1 MANNKKIQFKKVAKL
16 PALSASTEGD
26 LFFCKEDETIYIRG
40 TNSYEKF
47 RGKVDT
53 ALSTSSTN
61 PVTNKVITEALSNK
75 ISKTESIISNKIILD
90 KNNPRESDVFRLGL
104 PATVTGVD
112 RLCFL
117 PSDQIVIE
125 QSIDGGNTW
134 SAYPVDEEK
143 KNLLFLGYDSNANI
157 YFPSVDNKRT
167 TGCMLRVSLTGMKFN
182 VPEGTAECDKP
193 NYWTS
198 QYVKNTERYFGD
210 VGVLDIFLS
219 TGGEPITMKWE
230 LRKGYNT
237 SWEEYKT
244 VPNLAGWSGRNLISG
259 AEVFGGSVSQLSNYW
274 CWRFTFSYTNSVL
287 NESYLGN
294 KASILSIKYY
304 STSMWANPNNKAA
317 YGHVYRWNINQDVAF
332 PAQVTAKKF
341 NGPTSKIANYDAD
354 NSTLQI
360 GYKTAGL
367 NHTEIGQ
374 VACYVKSSNGGKIK
388 NATLD
393 NFKQWLDIQNIN
405 SEYGK
410 FTKHARYGHY
420 YSNCTEYNNK
430 DSKTKN
436 EILIKTTIPFKNSN
450 SMPLI
455 SIDGYDYYH
464 SRAISKKLYFYIS
477 NNAFSHYGYT
487 NTDSQ
492 ELQIYLSTY
501 TRNSKKYVAISFKY
515 PIIYYTRFKV
525 SCLDIWTDTFRDS
538 YFENWTIED
547 NNFVSGGTSII
558 PQDDIVEVPRNK
570 IATDIIGDAG
580 TVNGHTVDINVPS
593 NAKFTDTTY
602 ESKTAVKDGTDVSLV
617 TTGEKAIWNGA
628 IRTVSGSSYISTS
641 TANNTTT
648 ISAKTK
654 DIEEST
660 ERDNGLATAVDVKT
674 YVADKT
680 RVDSTLSDTSTNP
693 VQNKVIKVSL
703 DNLNDNIENVAST
716 ANTANNTATTANTNA
731 ISALNKVTALEN
743 KETTIAGQKV
753 KVGGEVT
760 PVQLT
765 KGLKLPTRNVLS
777 LLMSD
782 ASACSSSLNTY
793 LAENNVT
800 ISDYFCA
807 PTMIYRDESD
817 LMPYCGMLYNS
828 PDSGCLT
835 GIFDIS
841 TDEVNFDDICK
852 IQFTP
857 SNCTFN
863 VGDSGLTQAPS
874 ITINVTT
881 RPTTSSP
888 VTVNLTEYQYK
899 QMIDMG
905 VKKYVSFRQVATVNN
920 IGNIV
925 ELNFINKT
933 VAITDQSDNYVY
945 QHICYYSGG
954 IHVFEFNLN
963 SGTKV
968 LTAKMIM

>member
-1 MANNKKIQFKKVAKL
+1 MANDKKIQFKKVAKL

-26 LFFCKEDETIYIRG
+26 LFFCKEDETIYVRG

-47 RGKVDT
+47 RGNVDT
-53 ALSTSSTN
+53 ALSPSSTN
-61 PVTNKVITEALSNK
+61 PVANKVITNALANK
-75 ISKTESIISNKIILD
+75 IGIKDSIFSHRIILD
-90 KNNPRESDVFRLGL
+90 DRYPNRSDVLKLGI
-104 PATVTGVD
+104 PATVAGVD
-112 RLCFL
+112 RLALL
-117 PSDQIVIE
+117 PSDQIIIE

-134 SAYPVDEEK
+134 SAYPITEEEK
-143 KNLLFLGYDSNANI
+143 TALFLSFDNAADI
-157 YFPSVDNKRT
+157 QFPLVNNKRT

-198 QYVKNTERYFGD
+198 QYVKYTERYFGGL
-210 VGVLDIFLS
+210 GVLDIFLL

-244 VPNLAGWSGRNLISG
+244 VSNLSGWSGRNLISCG
-259 AEVFGGSVSQLSNYW
+259 EVFGGSLTQLSNYW

-294 KASILSIKYY
+294 TASIFSIKYY
-304 STSMWANPNNKAA
+304 STSIWNNPNSLTSI
-317 YGHVYRWNINQDVAF
+317 GHLYEWDISKNVTF
-332 PAQVTAKKF
+332 PAQVRATRF
-341 NGPTSKIANYDAD
+341 DGPATKIADYN
-354 NSTLQI
+354 NVNRLLQI
-360 GYKTAGL
+360 GLSGNGL
-367 NHTEIGQ
+367 TSSDIRY
-374 VACYVKSSNGGKIK
+374 VACYTEGDKIK
-388 NATLD
+388 DASLG
-393 NFKQWLDIQNIN
+393 NFKQWLGVQNIN

-410 FTKHARYGHY
+410 FTKHTRSGHY
-420 YSNCTEYNNK
+420 YSNCTEYNNRA
-430 DSKTKN
+430 SAVKN
-436 EILIKTTIPFKNSN
+436 EILIKTTIPFENGTI
-450 SMPLI
+450 MPLI

-464 SRAISKKLYFYIS
+464 SRAISKKLYFYIN
-477 NNAFSHYGYT
+477 NNAFLHYGYT

-501 TRNSKKYVAISFKY
+501 IRDSKKYVAISFKY
-515 PIIYYTRFKV
+515 SIIYYTRFKV
-525 SCLDIWTDTFRDS
+525 SCLDIWEDAFRDS

-547 NNFVSGGTSII
+547 NHLVSGGTSII

-570 IATDIIGDAG
+570 IATDITGDAG
-580 TVNGHTVDINVPS
+580 TVNGHTVGVNVPS

-602 ESKTAVKDGTDVSLV
+602 TSKPAAKDGTDVSLV

-628 IRTVSGSSYISTS
+628 IRTVSGSSYISAS

-648 ISAKTK
+648 ISAKTNG
-654 DIEEST
+654 IEEST
-660 ERDNGLATAVDVKT
+660 ERDNGLATALDVKT

-716 ANTANNTATTANTNA
+716 ANTADNTATAANTNA
-731 ISALNKVTALEN
+731 TSALSKVSALEV

-753 KVGGEVT
+753 KVGGEIT

-765 KGLKLPTRNVLS
+765 KGLQFPTRNVLN
-777 LLMSD
+777 LIMSD
-782 ASACSSSLNTY
+782 ATACSSSFNTY
-793 LAENNVT
+793 LAENNIT

-807 PTMIYRDESD
+807 PTMIYYDESD
-817 LMPYCGMLYNS
+817 LIPYCGMLYNS

-835 GIFDIS
+835 GIFDTS
-841 TDEVNFDDICK
+841 TDEANFDDICK
-852 IQFTP
+852 IQFNP

-881 RPTTSSP
+881 RPTTGSP

-905 VKKYVSFRQVATVNN
+905 VKKYVSFRQVATINN

-925 ELNFINKT
+925 ELNFTNKT
-933 VAITDQSDNYVY
+933 VAIADRSDNYVY

>member
-26 LFFCKEDETIYIRG
+26 LFFCKKDETIYVRG

-53 ALSTSSTN
+53 TLSSSSTN
-61 PVTNKVITEALSNK
+61 PLANNVILSALGTRIAYNDYILSTNPFIQRSKLYINK
-75 ISKTESIISNKIILD
+75 IDNAWYALDKRHTVTVSLYEASGTKVQDIDAALLFDGSYEGGYLIKEGCTLKIHIKFDGQESSKLSDGTKVYPGYPYGLIILSFYYINEPESVTGRVYCNYESHGIGWHTLTFSPGPKEATVSSKPKIIYKADQSYYNISELEIEV
-90 KNNPRESDVFRLGL
+90 KGKALVSRQTRLTEVEM
-104 PATVTGVD
+104 A
-112 RLCFL
+112 
-117 PSDQIVIE
+117 PSRPDPSRTPFI
-125 QSIDGGNTW
+125 SKY
-134 SAYPVDEEK
+134 AKEK
-143 KNLLFLGYDSNANI
+143 LYYDLEA
-157 YFPSVDNKRT
+157 PS
-167 TGCMLRVSLTGMKFN
+167 F
-182 VPEGTAECDKP
+182 TA
-193 NYWTS
+193 S
-198 QYVKNTERYFGD
+198 
-210 VGVLDIFLS
+210 
-219 TGGEPITMKWE
+219 
-230 LRKGYNT
+230 
-237 SWEEYKT
+237 
-244 VPNLAGWSGRNLISG
+244 
-259 AEVFGGSVSQLSNYW
+259 
-274 CWRFTFSYTNSVL
+274 
-287 NESYLGN
+287 
-294 KASILSIKYY
+294 
-304 STSMWANPNNKAA
+304 
-317 YGHVYRWNINQDVAF
+317 
-332 PAQVTAKKF
+332 KF
-341 NGPTSKIANYDAD
+341 NGPSTSIVDYN
-354 NSTLQI
+354 NTTRNLQI
-360 GYKTAGL
+360 GYSGAGL
-367 NHTEIGQ
+367 TTSEIKQ
-374 VACYVKSSNGGKIK
+374 VACYTEGNKIK
-388 NATLD
+388 DASLNI
-393 NFKQWLDIQNIN
+393 FKQWLGVQNLS

-410 FTKHARYGHY
+410 FTKYTRSGHY
-420 YSNCTEYNNK
+420 YNNCVEYYNSSSKNEFVIKTNLPLDSNC
-430 DSKTKN
+430 
-436 EILIKTTIPFKNSN
+436 
-450 SMPLI
+450 MPLI
-455 SIDGYDYYH
+455 SIEGYNYYK
-464 SRAISKKLYFYIS
+464 SNAVSIKIYFHIT
-477 NNAFSHYGYT
+477 NHIIKNYGYT
-487 NTDSQ
+487 NTGNWNP
-492 ELQIYLSTY
+492 QIYLSTY
-501 TRNSKKYVAISFKY
+501 IKDSKKYIAISFKDSE
-515 PIIYYTRFKV
+515 IFYYGRFNV

-558 PQDDIVEVPRNK
+558 PQDDIVKVPRNK
-570 IATDIIGDAG
+570 IATDITGDSD

-617 TTGEKAIWNGA
+617 TTGEKAIWNSA
-628 IRTVSGSSYISTS
+628 IRTVSGGSYISTS
-641 TANNTTT
+641 TTNNTTT

-654 DIEEST
+654 GIEEST

-693 VQNKVIKVSL
+693 VQNKIIKVSL
-703 DNLNDNIENVAST
+703 DNLNDNIESAAST
-716 ANTANNTATTANTNA
+716 ANTANNTATAANTNA

-782 ASACSSSLNTY
+782 VSACLSSFNTY
-793 LAENNVT
+793 LTENNVT

-863 VGDSGLTQAPS
+863 VGDSGLTQTPS

-905 VKKYVSFRQVATVNN
+905 VKKYVSFRQVATINN

-925 ELNFINKT
+925 ELNFTNKVT
-933 VAITDQSDNYVY
+933 SIVDNSENYVY

>member
-1 MANNKKIQFKKVAKL
+1 MANDKKIQFKKVAKL

-26 LFFCKEDETIYIRG
+26 LFFCKEDETIYVRG

-53 ALSTSSTN
+53 ALSPSSTN
-61 PVTNKVITEALSNK
+61 PVVNKAITSALGNRIEYSDYILNTNPFIQRARLYINKIDNAWYALDKRHTVTVSLYEANGTKVQDVDATLLFDGSYEVGYSIKEGRTLKVHIKFDGQESSELSDGTKVYPGYPYGLIILSFFYVNEPESVTGRVYCNYESQGIGWHTLTFSPGPKEANTSNK
-75 ISKTESIISNKIILD
+75 PKIIYMAQQSYFNISELEIEVKGKALVGKQTRLTEMEMALDRPNSRRTPFISKYIKEKLYYD
-90 KNNPRESDVFRLGL
+90 LE
-104 PATVTGVD
+104 A
-112 RLCFL
+112 
-117 PSDQIVIE
+117 PS
-125 QSIDGGNTW
+125 
-134 SAYPVDEEK
+134 
-143 KNLLFLGYDSNANI
+143 F
-157 YFPSVDNKRT
+157 
-167 TGCMLRVSLTGMKFN
+167 
-182 VPEGTAECDKP
+182 TA
-193 NYWTS
+193 S
-198 QYVKNTERYFGD
+198 
-210 VGVLDIFLS
+210 
-219 TGGEPITMKWE
+219 
-230 LRKGYNT
+230 
-237 SWEEYKT
+237 
-244 VPNLAGWSGRNLISG
+244 
-259 AEVFGGSVSQLSNYW
+259 
-274 CWRFTFSYTNSVL
+274 
-287 NESYLGN
+287 
-294 KASILSIKYY
+294 
-304 STSMWANPNNKAA
+304 
-317 YGHVYRWNINQDVAF
+317 
-332 PAQVTAKKF
+332 KF
-341 NGPTSKIANYDAD
+341 NGPSTSIVDYN
-354 NSTLQI
+354 NTTRNLQI
-360 GYKTAGL
+360 GYSGAGL
-367 NHTEIGQ
+367 TSSEIKQ
-374 VACYVKSSNGGKIK
+374 VACYTEGDKIK
-388 NATLD
+388 DASLD
-393 NFKQWLDIQNIN
+393 NFKQWLDIQNLS

-420 YSNCTEYNNK
+420 YSNCTEYNNRA
-430 DSKTKN
+430 SIYKN
-436 EILIKTTIPFKNSN
+436 EILIKTTIPFENSTI
-450 SMPLI
+450 MPLI

-464 SRAISKKLYFYIS
+464 SMAISKKLYFYIND

-515 PIIYYTRFKV
+515 PTIYYTRFKV
-525 SCLDIWTDTFRDS
+525 SCLDIWTDSFRDS

-547 NNFVSGGTSII
+547 NKFVSGGTSII
-558 PQDDIVEVPRNK
+558 PQDDIVTVPRNK
-570 IATDIIGDAG
+570 IATDITGDAG
-580 TVNGHTVDINVPS
+580 TVNGHTVGINVPS

-602 ESKTAVKDGTDVSLV
+602 TSKPAAKDGTDVSLV

-641 TANNTTT
+641 TANNTIT
-648 ISAKTK
+648 ISAKIK
-654 DIEEST
+654 GIEEST

-674 YVADKT
+674 YIADKT

-716 ANTANNTATTANTNA
+716 ANTADNTATAANTNA
-731 ISALNKVTALEN
+731 ISALSKVSALEV

-753 KVGGEVT
+753 KVGGEIT

-765 KGLKLPTRNVLS
+765 KGLQFPTRNVLN
-777 LLMSD
+777 LIMSD
-782 ASACSSSLNTY
+782 ATACSSSFNTY
-793 LAENNVT
+793 LAENNIT

-807 PTMIYRDESD
+807 PTMIYYDESD
-817 LMPYCGMLYNS
+817 SIPYCGMLYNS

-835 GIFDIS
+835 GIFDTS
-841 TDEVNFDDICK
+841 TDEANFDDICK
-852 IQFTP
+852 IQFYP

-863 VGDSGLTQAPS
+863 VGDSGLIQAPS
-874 ITINVTT
+874 ITINVIT

-925 ELNFINKT
+925 ELNFTNKI

-954 IHVFEFNLN
+954 IHVFEFNVN
-963 SGTKV
+963 SKSKV

>member
-1 MANNKKIQFKKVAKL
+1 MTSTKKIKFKKVTNL
-16 PALSASTEGD
+16 PALSDSQEGD

-53 ALSTSSTN
+53 TLSPSSTN
-61 PVTNKVITEALSNK
+61 PVANKVITNALGNRIEYSDYILNTNPFIQRSRLYISKIDNAWYALDKRHTVTASLYEASGTKVQDVNAASLFDGIYEDGYSIKEGRTLKVHIKFDGQESSKLSDGTKVYPGYPYGLIILSFYYINEPESVTGRVYCNYESQGIGWHTLTFSPGPKEANDSNKPKITYNAKQSYFNISELEIEVKGKALVDRQTQLTEVEMALSRPDPIRTPF
-75 ISKTESIISNKIILD
+75 ISKYAKEKLYYD
-90 KNNPRESDVFRLGL
+90 LE
-104 PATVTGVD
+104 A
-112 RLCFL
+112 
-117 PSDQIVIE
+117 PS
-125 QSIDGGNTW
+125 
-134 SAYPVDEEK
+134 
-143 KNLLFLGYDSNANI
+143 F
-157 YFPSVDNKRT
+157 
-167 TGCMLRVSLTGMKFN
+167 
-182 VPEGTAECDKP
+182 TA
-193 NYWTS
+193 S
-198 QYVKNTERYFGD
+198 
-210 VGVLDIFLS
+210 
-219 TGGEPITMKWE
+219 
-230 LRKGYNT
+230 
-237 SWEEYKT
+237 
-244 VPNLAGWSGRNLISG
+244 
-259 AEVFGGSVSQLSNYW
+259 
-274 CWRFTFSYTNSVL
+274 
-287 NESYLGN
+287 
-294 KASILSIKYY
+294 
-304 STSMWANPNNKAA
+304 
-317 YGHVYRWNINQDVAF
+317 
-332 PAQVTAKKF
+332 KF
-341 NGPTSKIANYDAD
+341 NGPSTSIVDYN
-354 NSTLQI
+354 NTNRNLQI
-360 GYKTAGL
+360 GYSGAGL
-367 NHTEIGQ
+367 TTSEIKQ
-374 VACYVKSSNGGKIK
+374 VACYTEGNKIK
-388 NATLD
+388 DASLN
-393 NFKQWLDIQNIN
+393 NFKQWLDIQNL
-405 SEYGK
+405 SSKYGK
-410 FTKHARYGHY
+410 FTEHARYGHY
-420 YSNCTEYNNK
+420 YSNCIEYNHR
-430 DSKTKN
+430 DGETKN
-436 EILIKTTIPFKNSN
+436 EILIKTTIPFKSDN
-450 SMPLI
+450 SMLLI
-455 SIDGYDYYH
+455 SIDGYDYYYAT
-464 SRAISKKLYFYIS
+464 AISKKLYFYI
-477 NNAFSHYGYT
+477 NNSVFTRYGYT

-492 ELQIYLSTY
+492 KLQIYLSTY
-501 TRNSKKYVAISFKY
+501 TRDSKKYVAISLKY
-515 PIIYYTRFKV
+515 STIYRTRFKV

-570 IATDIIGDAG
+570 IATDITGDSD

-628 IRTVSGSSYISTS
+628 IRTISNGSYISTS
-641 TANNTTT
+641 TTNNNST
-648 ISAKTK
+648 ISAVTK
-654 DIEEST
+654 SIEEAN
-660 ERDNGLATAVDVKT
+660 ERTNGLATALDVKT

-716 ANTANNTATTANTNA
+716 ANTANNTATAANSNA

-765 KGLKLPTRNVLS
+765 KGLQFPTRNVLN
-777 LLMSD
+777 LIMSD
-782 ASACSSSLNTY
+782 ATACSSSFNTY
-793 LAENNVT
+793 LAENNIT

-807 PTMIYRDESD
+807 PTMIYSDESD

-841 TDEVNFDDICK
+841 TDEANFDDICK

-863 VGDSGLTQAPS
+863 IGDSGLTQAPS

-905 VKKYVSFRQVATVNN
+905 VKKYVSFQQVATVNN

-925 ELNFINKT
+925 ELNFTNK
-933 VAITDQSDNYVY
+933 VISIVDNSENYVY